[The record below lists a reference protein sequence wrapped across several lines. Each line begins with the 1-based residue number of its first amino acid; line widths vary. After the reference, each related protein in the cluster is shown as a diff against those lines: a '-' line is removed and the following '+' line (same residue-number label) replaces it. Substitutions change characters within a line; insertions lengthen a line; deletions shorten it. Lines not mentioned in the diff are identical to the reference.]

1 MRTAVA
7 ITLGFFVFISGLI
20 IGAINPITSHKTD
33 NDLVLSEKVKK
44 TFAVPELT
52 VFQVIE
58 RSIALVKS
66 GNFLNEQIY
75 LLLHDKE
82 DLYYDG
88 EKIKITKDKIIK
100 QVGTFRYE
108 TRAGFAK
115 TVPAIRIES
124 TKNAKNR

>member
-1 MRTAVA
+1 MRIVVT
-7 ITLGFFVFISGLI
+7 IILGFII
-20 IGAINPITSHKTD
+20 IGALTD
-33 NDLVLSEKVKK
+33 NDLVLSEKVEK
-44 TFAVPELT
+44 TLSVTELT

-88 EKIKITKDKIIK
+88 QEIKIAKDEIIR
-100 QVGTFRYE
+100 QVGTYQYE
-108 TRAGFAK
+108 TRDGFF
-115 TVPAIRIES
+115 TTIPAIRIES
-124 TKNAKNR
+124 KNNAKK